1 MSERPSVTFSRRQAL
16 AMGVGLGA
24 GLGFAAALPLP
35 GGAFAASGPL
45 LRRPIPRTGEML
57 PVVGLGTAVIF
68 EFDANAPQ
76 KAERTKV
83 IQTLIE
89 GGGTLID
96 TAPSY
101 GPAEERIGE
110 ILSDIKARD
119 KIFLATKVRVAD
131 AKASETQ
138 MREGLKKLR
147 TEKLDLMQLHN
158 VRDPKQSLAHL
169 RAWQSQGICR
179 YVGMTSSFLRD
190 YDAVAETL
198 KREKPDFFQ
207 INYSLA
213 DRQAEAKLL
222 PLAQDVGAAVL
233 TNLPFGRAKLF
244 KAVQGRP
251 LPEWAAEFDATSWAQ
266 FFLKFLLSH
275 PAVTAVIPG
284 SDKVDYMVDNLDAG
298 RGRMPDAAMRKK
310 MIAFWESLG

>member
-1 MSERPSVTFSRRQAL
+1 MTDPRRRISRRAAL
-16 AMGVGLGA
+16 AMGA
-24 GLGFAAALPLP
+24 GLGIATALPLP
-35 GGAFAASGPL
+35 RASFAASTAVL
-45 LRRPIPRTGEML
+45 KKPIPSSGEML

-68 EFDANAPQ
+68 EFEADDPR

-83 IQTLIE
+83 IQTMID

-101 GPAEERIGE
+101 GQAEERVGE
-110 ILSDIKARD
+110 ILSETKSRD
-119 KIFLATKVRVAD
+119 KVFLATKVRVAD
-131 AKASETQ
+131 RTATEQQ

-147 TEKLDLMQLHN
+147 TTKLDLMQLHN
-158 VRDPKQSLAHL
+158 VREPNQSLAQL
-169 RAWQSQGICR
+169 REWKDQGICR

-190 YDAVAETL
+190 YDAVAATL
-198 KREKPDFFQ
+198 QREKPDFFQ

-213 DRQAEAKLL
+213 DRESETRLL
-222 PLAQDVGAAVL
+222 PIAQEVGAAVL
-233 TNLPFGRAKLF
+233 TNLPFGRGKLF
-244 KAVQGRP
+244 KAVQGKK

-284 SDKVDYMVDNLDAG
+284 SDKPEYMVDNLKAG
-298 RGRMPDAAMRKK
+298 QGRMPDAAMRKK
-310 MIAFWESLG
+310 MIAHWESLA